1 MVMYIKKKYNYIYIF
16 FLGGGVKMGMLMA
29 LLLSKFIST
38 IWVKSQHF
46 FGAVVEFKHQAS
58 KHCEL

>member
-1 MVMYIKKKYNYIYIF
+1 MVMYIKKIYIF
-16 FLGGGVKMGMLMA
+16 IYFFGGGGLKMGMLMA

-38 IWVKSQHF
+38 KWVKSQHF
-46 FGAVVEFKHQAS
+46 FGAVVEFKRQAS

>member
-1 MVMYIKKKYNYIYIF
+1 MVMYIKKKNIYF
-16 FLGGGVKMGMLMA
+16 FFGGGGLKMGMLMA

-38 IWVKSQHF
+38 KWVKSQHF
-46 FGAVVEFKHQAS
+46 FGAVVEFKRQAS

>member
-1 MVMYIKKKYNYIYIF
+1 
-16 FLGGGVKMGMLMA
+16 MGMLMA

-38 IWVKSQHF
+38 KWVKSQHF
-46 FGAVVEFKHQAS
+46 FGAVVEFKRQAS